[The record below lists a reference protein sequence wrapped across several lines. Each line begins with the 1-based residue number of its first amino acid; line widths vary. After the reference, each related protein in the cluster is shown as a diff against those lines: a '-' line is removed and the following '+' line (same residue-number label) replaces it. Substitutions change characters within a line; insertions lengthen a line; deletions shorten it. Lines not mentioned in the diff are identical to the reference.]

1 MDYDFSFEDENVMD
15 DDVLVNDETAVDQ
28 PNDDS
33 KVVDMD
39 PTTAETSHNEEASA
53 GGVSTGNNQETISM
67 DPVAAT
73 ESYILR
79 QFGLSREDM
88 EEGTVET
95 IDEAE
100 TIPNADTLGDEE
112 DSDIVSTAVIENP
125 IIAGEPGAVAD
136 EEVPSGGEVVDAD
149 ETPDLGVDEMGT
161 EGDDCC
167 GVDAATEA
175 LLDWGEPSRSRE
187 GILSCPDYQDIV
199 RQVDYRTLKRK
210 IDQWMQDQDL
220 KPFSSKEEFSDAFD
234 KLGENDGLKKIQS
247 CCSAFSFCTVD
258 GQSYL
263 MWKNIGGMSKR
274 SVLLTLISGGT
285 IPAFLGS
292 LIKHLLK
299 GEHVGYMYAVGVDKN
314 GRLKMMNKAYFQVTK
329 DKRQY
334 RRDSVGSSI
343 SD

>member
-28 PNDDS
+28 PNADS

-125 IIAGEPGAVAD
+125 IIAGEPGAVAN

-175 LLDWGEPSRSRE
+175 LLDWGEPSRSQE

-199 RQVDYRTLKRK
+199 RQGDYRKLKRK
-210 IDQWMQDQDL
+210 IDEWMEDL
-220 KPFSSKEEFSDAFD
+220 NLTTIQSKDEFEKAFAA
-234 KLGENDGLKKIQS
+234 LGENDTMKNLSGIS
-247 CCSAFSFCTVD
+247 SAFSFCLVD
-258 GQSYL
+258 GQSYIMGANQGASMRSFL
-263 MWKNIGGMSKR
+263 ASIVACGMP
-274 SVLLTLISGGT
+274 LWLIS
-285 IPAFLGS
+285 LVKH
-292 LIKHLLK
+292 LIK
-299 GEHVGYMYAVGVDKN
+299 GENVGYMFAVGKDKS
-314 GRLKMMNKAYFQVTK
+314 GKLKMMNRAYFQVTK

-334 RRDSVGSSI
+334 RKDSVGSSI

>member
-28 PNDDS
+28 PNADS

-39 PTTAETSHNEEASA
+39 PDTKETAHNEEASA
-53 GGVSTGNNQETISM
+53 GGVSTGNNQETITM

-79 QFGLSREDM
+79 QFGLSREDI
-88 EEGTVET
+88 EEAVEET

-100 TIPNADTLGDEE
+100 TIPNAESLGDEE

-175 LLDWGEPSRSRE
+175 LLDWGEPSRSQE

-199 RQVDYRTLKRK
+199 RQGDYRKLKRK
-210 IDQWMQDQDL
+210 IDEWMQDHEL

-234 KLGENDGLKKIQS
+234 KLGESDGLKKTQS
-247 CCSAFSFCTVD
+247 WYSAFSFCTVD
-258 GQSYL
+258 GQSYI
-263 MWKNIGGMSKR
+263 MVKNVGVSTR
-274 SVLLTLISGGT
+274 SVLATLITGGT
-285 IPAFLGS
+285 APLFLVS
-292 LIKHLLK
+292 LIKHLIK
-299 GEHVGYMYAVGVDKN
+299 GENVGYMYATGADKN
-314 GRLKMMNKAYFQVTK
+314 GRLKIMNKAYFQVTK